1 MRFKISEVKLTFTV
15 ERLNDEGQ
23 VEQVAEVPTR
33 LFEAQLG
40 TITVAT
46 LAEQVL
52 DAVTEQASTPSEAE
66 KE

>member
-1 MRFKISEVKLTFTV
+1 MFKVSEAKITFVV

-23 VEQVAEVPTR
+23 VEQVAEVPAR
-33 LFEAQLG
+33 LFEAQFG
-40 TITVAT
+40 TLTVAA

-52 DAVTEQASTPSEAE
+52 AAVAEQTATPEAAE